1 MLANAEPTNHGRV
14 ATLLSGFPMSF
25 EPNQGQ
31 SSAKVRFLSRGI
43 GYTVFLCAD
52 ETVLTL
58 QEGKGA
64 MPARAGKTHQSEAAL
79 RMQFVDANPK
89 AELSALDEFIG
100 KSNYFVG
107 NNPEQWR
114 TGIAQ
119 FRQIKYRNIYPAV
132 DLLFYG
138 NPQTLEYDFV
148 VNPGGNPARIRVRL
162 RGADQIRM
170 EGENLS
176 VKAGQRYL
184 QFRKPLIYQETESGR
199 EQVEGHFV
207 VHRNELSFSVGMY
220 DHTKPLVI
228 DPAVD
233 YSENLGGSG
242 RATSIAVAPTGEV
255 FLAGSTNVP
264 DFPATTGAFQT
275 TMKSGSNNAFVAKLD
290 TNGNLLWATYLGGS
304 GIDGAN
310 GVAIDSQENVY
321 VVGST
326 SSTDFPTTSGAF
338 QPTFPACVAPSCSH
352 AFVTG
357 LNSTGT
363 ALVYSSYLGS
373 SGSTAANDVANGA
386 TVDASGHIFVTGKSA
401 APDFPTTPGAFQNTF
416 TTTNGTSFIAK
427 IDPHQPG
434 IGSLIYST
442 FLGGSDKFEDG
453 QGNGIVSDAQGN
465 AYVTGTTSS
474 ANFPTTPGAFLT
486 KPATGY
492 VAELNPSGSSIIFGT
507 YLGGTSGMPG
517 LTCPDSPKSLAVNS
531 SGIYVVGVTMSRHFP
546 VTSGAFQTTMPGN
559 SAAFV
564 SKLNP
569 AGSALIYSTLLGG
582 TGTPFESCVPVDYA
596 TGIALDTS
604 GNAYVAGVAGSSDFP
619 VPVTSAT
626 LEPVCQIV
634 TGNFNLAD
642 CFAGFVTAI
651 PPTGDSL
658 LFSSFLGGYSG
669 GAALTG
675 IAMDGAGKIYVT
687 GYGTLPVVGGAKTTG
702 AAVLAKIDMNGT
714 APAAALL
721 PLTLNLGTVGTG
733 ATTPAQPVTLTNRG
747 NADLNVTNVS
757 ITGTPATGSFA
768 QSNNCPASLPPA
780 GSCTINVSFTASALG
795 ASTGNLTVADSAFDS
810 PQFTSLSAA
819 GGTVGAT
826 TNTSSL
832 GFGNQAIGTASVAQS
847 VTLSS
852 TGNAILSISSI
863 SANGDFA
870 ETNNCGSWVAA
881 GSSCILSVT
890 FTPTTG
896 GTRSGTLT
904 ITSNAPSSPQTIL
917 LGGSGVVAPAV
928 SLTPTKLTFASQE
941 VGTMSPAQ
949 TVTLTNPTTVSLAIA
964 GISLNGTN
972 AADFAQTNTCGSSVS
987 AKNNCTISVTFMPS
1001 APGSRNASL
1010 SFADNALDNPQA
1022 LAIAGTGVSLGLTVS
1037 SGGSNSA
1044 TVTAGQTGSYSL
1056 TIGGGGAGGTASLTC
1071 TGAPTGAN
1079 CSVPSTISVDAST
1092 VTTFSVTVTTTS
1104 RTVSSLPQFISS
1116 PLTWA
1121 WGAFFLGTIVRLQMG
1136 HKRQSLLRLA
1146 WVISLAAL
1154 LCSCGGGG
1162 ISSLP
1167 NGTPAGTYTLT
1178 VKATSGSMS
1187 QSVNLML
1194 TVQ

>member
-1 MLANAEPTNHGRV
+1 
-14 ATLLSGFPMSF
+14 MSF

-31 SSAKVRFLSRGI
+31 SSAKVKFLSRGV

-64 MPARAGKTHQSEAAL
+64 MPGRAGKTHQSEAAL

-89 AELSALDEFIG
+89 AELSALDEFIR

-107 NNPEQWR
+107 NKPEQWR

-119 FRQIKYRNIYPAV
+119 FRQIKYRNIYPGV

-162 RGADQIRM
+162 RGADQIRLD
-170 EGENLS
+170 GENLS

-207 VHRNELSFSVGMY
+207 LHRNELSFSVGKY

-242 RATSIAVAPTGEV
+242 RATSIAVVPTGEV
-255 FLAGSTNVP
+255 FLAGSTSVP

-310 GVAIDSQENVY
+310 GVAIDSQGNVY

-326 SSTDFPTTSGAF
+326 SSIDFPTTSGGF
-338 QPTFPACVAPSCSH
+338 QSTFPACGAPSCSH

-363 ALVYSSYLGS
+363 ALLYSSYLGS

-386 TVDASGHIFVTGKSA
+386 TVDASGNIFVTGKAA
-401 APDFPTTPGAFQNTF
+401 APDFPTTPGALQNTF
-416 TTTNGTSFIAK
+416 TTTNGTSFVAK
-427 IDPHQPG
+427 IDPHQSG

-453 QGNGIVSDAQGN
+453 QGNGIVNDAQGN

-531 SGIYVVGVTMSRHFP
+531 SGIYVVGVTMSRDFP
-546 VTSGAFQTTMPGN
+546 VTSGAFQTTMLGS

-582 TGTPFESCVPVDYA
+582 TGTPFDICSPVDYA
-596 TGIALDTS
+596 TGIALDAS
-604 GNAYVAGVAGSSDFP
+604 GNAYVTGVAASPDFP
-619 VPVTSAT
+619 MPVTSAT
-626 LEPVCQIV
+626 LEPVCQIASD
-634 TGNFNLAD
+634 FNLPD
-642 CFAGFVTAI
+642 CAAGFVTVV
-651 PPTGDSL
+651 PPTGASL
-658 LFSSFLGGYSG
+658 LFSSFLGGYTG
-669 GAALTG
+669 GAGLAG

-702 AAVLAKIDMNGT
+702 ATVLAKIDMNGT
-714 APAAALL
+714 APAVALL
-721 PLTLNLGTVGTG
+721 PLTLSLGTVGTG
-733 ATTPAQPVTLTNRG
+733 ATTPAQAVTLTNRG
-747 NADLNVTNVS
+747 NAALNVTNVS

-780 GSCTINVSFTASALG
+780 GSCTINISFTASALG
-795 ASTGNLTVADSAFDS
+795 ASTGTLTVADSAFDS
-810 PQFTSLSAA
+810 PQFTTLSAA

-832 GFGNQAIGTASVAQS
+832 GFGNQAIGTNSSAQS

-852 TGNAILSISSI
+852 TGDAVLSISSI
-863 SANGDFA
+863 SVNGDFA
-870 ETNNCGSWVAA
+870 ETNNCGSSLAA
-881 GSSCILSVT
+881 GSSCTLNVT
-890 FTPTTG
+890 FTPTAS

-904 ITSNAPSSPQTIL
+904 ITSNAPNSPQTIL
-917 LGGSGVVAPAV
+917 LGGTGVVAPAV
-928 SLTPTKLTFASQE
+928 SLTPTKLTFASQG
-941 VGTMSPAQ
+941 VGSTSAAQ
-949 TVTLTNPTTVSLAIA
+949 TVTLTNPSTLSLGIT

-972 AADFAQTNTCGSSVS
+972 AADFAQTNTCGSSVLT
-987 AKNNCTISVTFMPS
+987 KNNCTISITFTPV
-1001 APGSRNASL
+1001 APGTRNATL
-1010 SFADNALDNPQA
+1010 SIADNALDTPQA
-1022 LAIAGTGVSLGLTVS
+1022 LAITGTGVSLALAVP

-1056 TIGGGGAGGTASLTC
+1056 AIGGGGASGTASLTC

-1079 CSVPSTISVDAST
+1079 CSVPSTISVDASSA
-1092 VTTFSVTVTTTS
+1092 TTFSVTVTTTS
-1104 RTVSSLPQFISS
+1104 RSVSLLPRSRGS
-1116 PLTWA
+1116 PVTWA
-1121 WGAFFLGTIVRLQMG
+1121 WCALFLGIIVCWQMCQ
-1136 HKRQSLLRLA
+1136 KRHALLRLA
-1146 WVISLAAL
+1146 WIIPLAAL

-1162 ISSLP
+1162 NSSNP
-1167 NGTPAGTYTLT
+1167 NGTPPGTYTLT